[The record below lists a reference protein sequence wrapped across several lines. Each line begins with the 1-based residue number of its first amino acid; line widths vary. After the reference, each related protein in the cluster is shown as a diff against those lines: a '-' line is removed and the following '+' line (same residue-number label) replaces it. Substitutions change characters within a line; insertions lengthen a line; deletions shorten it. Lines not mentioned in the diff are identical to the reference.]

1 MKIVI
6 VGLGIVGGAHKFA
19 FEKLG
24 HEVRFH
30 DPKID
35 GSLTYQELRDW
46 RPSAYYICVPTPMKK
61 DGSCDTS
68 IVEGVVKEIHLVDT
82 FATVVIKSTVTPGT
96 TAKLQ
101 REYST
106 LRLAFSAEF
115 LRERCA
121 TTDMVENN
129 KLLLVGVANNR
140 SGKIT
145 FDEIVSHHGKYPQNV
160 MMVSSTQAELAK
172 YYHNTINALRVVF
185 ANEMYDICNKLG
197 QGYTSVKEAVLLST
211 GLPDIYLDVNENMRG
226 YSSICWNK
234 DVPALLAL
242 CDELGLDVPLL
253 RQIPK
258 SNDNYKKTP
267 FNGTREDYGNG

>member
-1 MKIVI
+1 MRIAIIGV
-6 VGLGIVGGAHKFA
+6 GIVGGAHKFA

-24 HEVRFH
+24 HDIKFH

-35 GSLTYQELRDW
+35 GSQTYKQLAEW
-46 RPSAYYICVPTPMKK
+46 RPSAYYVCVPTPMNK

-68 IVEGVVKEIHLVDT
+68 IVEDVVKQIHLVDT

-106 LRLAFSAEF
+106 LRLAFSAEY

-129 KLLLVGVANNR
+129 KLLLVGVADDR
-140 SGKIT
+140 SGRVT
-145 FDEIVSHHGKYPQNV
+145 FEEVVKHHGKYPKNV
-160 MMVSSTQAELAK
+160 MMVSATQAELAK

-197 QGYTSVKEAVLLST
+197 QGYTDVKEAVLLST

-234 DVPALLAL
+234 DIPALLAM
-242 CDELGLDVPLL
+242 CDELGLEVPLL
-253 RQIPK
+253 RQIPA
-258 SNDNYKKTP
+258 SNSNYRKTP
-267 FNGTREDYGNG
+267 FSGTREDY